1 MHITASYTIT
11 LTEKEWKTI
20 QEILDE
26 TNTDTTCSAMTLATS
41 LRQKHGKYDDRVR
54 NYFLCPLIEALGRLP
69 KTITVHIVVD

>member
-54 NYFLCPLIEALGRLP
+54 NYSSKVATCIFG
-69 KTITVHIVVD
+69 HINTMDSCSSYC

>member
-41 LRQKHGKYDDRVR
+41 LCQKHGKYEDKIR
-54 NYFLCPLIEALGRLP
+54 NYFLCPLIDELGRLP
-69 KTITVHIVVD
+69 KTIPVHIVVD